1 MAAIDKEPMIEI
13 TGLGVTLDENVI
25 LSGADLTIYR
35 NEILAIV
42 GGSGSGKTTFLRAIL
57 MLNHA
62 EGSIKIDGKELLNG
76 SYNDRNKI
84 RHRWGVMFQHG
95 ALFSSLTVLE
105 NVAYPLQEFSGLD
118 DKTIEEIAKLKIA
131 MVGLESAAAYN
142 YPEELSGGMLKRAAI
157 ARAIAMDPEILFLD
171 EPTAGL
177 DPHGASG
184 IDDLIL
190 SLKQSLG
197 LTVIMVTHDLDT
209 IWHVSDRVAFLG
221 DKKVLAVA
229 PIEELMASKQ
239 AGIIEFFSDKRA
251 QDRFTG
257 RTGKQEENK

>member
-1 MAAIDKEPMIEI
+1 MNKEPMIEI
-13 TGLGVTLDENVI
+13 EGLKVI
-25 LSGADLTIYR
+25 LEGNIILSEVDLTIYR
-35 NEILAIV
+35 SEILAIV
-42 GGSGSGKTTFLRAIL
+42 GGSGSGKTTLLRAIL

-62 EGSIKIDGKELLNG
+62 EGSIKIDGNEILNG
-76 SYNDRNKI
+76 SRVFKTNI

-118 DKTIEEIAKLKIA
+118 KKTIEDIAKLKIA
-131 MVGLESAAAYN
+131 LVGLPPDAAYN
-142 YPEELSGGMLKRAAI
+142 YPEELSGGMLKRTAI

-177 DPHGASG
+177 DPHGSSG

-209 IWHVSDRVAFLG
+209 IWSVSERVAFLG
-221 DKKVLAVA
+221 GGKLLEVA
-229 PIEELMASKQ
+229 PIKTLMESKEP
-239 AGIIEFFSDKRA
+239 AIKEFFSDKRA
-251 QDRFTG
+251 QN
-257 RTGKQEENK
+257 RTQVIEDGIKS